1 MAQLKQAMNL
11 TVPQPLA
18 DAFYAVCDTYG
29 HGKQK
34 GMILSAAI
42 LMFLEADPKT
52 QGAYLKAVTGAEID
66 QGVREMETKSAKPHA
81 IAGRPRMAAKHAGKS
96 VHALYALPKS
106 PPKSPEPPTKARGGK
121 GKR

>member
-66 QGVREMETKSAKPHA
+66 QGVRQMETQSVKPQA
-81 IAGRPRMAAKHAGKS
+81 AVGRPRIAAKEAGKS
-96 VHALYALPKS
+96 VHALYELPKVQ
-106 PPKSPEPPTKARGGK
+106 PEKGRGA
-121 GKR
+121 KRKRSR